1 MRVILTD
8 VLNMVRLK
16 SRFYVGSMQ
25 WSRSVLFVLFAVQ
38 AIAQNPVDS
47 TTFSTDVRVVNLLAV
62 VKDRSGRLRNDLTK
76 NDFELLV
83 DGRPQAIS
91 YFSRQT
97 SLPLT
102 LGLLVDTSAS
112 MLRVFDAER
121 TASTRFLKQVLRN
134 PEDRAFLVRFDWDV
148 KLLQPPTSSRRRLQS
163 GLGVLD
169 SQTWYQRQM
178 EERRNAAPRHNRA
191 STTLYDAI
199 AQSATL
205 YMKGQAGR
213 KGIILLSDGVDDGSA
228 NSLSDAIGAALRS
241 DTLIYSIHVFKA
253 HPDVVETQSAR
264 SSSPAVSPEEQRR
277 KSAVEFGKQ
286 VLMRLSE
293 QTGGGFFEMTDPGA
307 TGSIFAQIEDELR
320 SQYNLGF
327 TPVPASSSPGV
338 HTIVLTT
345 TVSGATVQTRGSY
358 FIEGAVHNR

>member
-1 MRVILTD
+1 MLHV
-8 VLNMVRLK
+8 VHFK
-16 SRFYVGSMQ
+16 SHFYAGWML
-25 WSRSVLFVLFAVQ
+25 WAISVLLGVFALQ
-38 AIAQNPVDS
+38 APAQNPADS

-76 NDFELLV
+76 SDFQLLV
-83 DGRPQAIS
+83 DGRLQAIS

-97 SLPLT
+97 NLPLT

-169 SQTWYQRQM
+169 SQTWFQRQM
-178 EERRNAAPRHNRA
+178 EERRNAAARGKRA

-199 AQSATL
+199 AQSANL
-205 YMKGQAGR
+205 YMKGQGGR
-213 KGIILLSDGVDDGSA
+213 KAIILLSDGVDDGSA
-228 NSLSDAIGAALRS
+228 SSLNDAIGAALRS
-241 DTLIYSIHVFKA
+241 DTLVYSIHVFKA
-253 HPDVVETQSAR
+253 HPDAVETQSGR

-286 VLMRLSE
+286 VLMRLSQ
-293 QTGGGFFEMTDPGA
+293 QTGGGFFEMTDPEA

-327 TPVPASSSPGV
+327 TLAPASS
-338 HTIVLTT
+338 
-345 TVSGATVQTRGSY
+345 
-358 FIEGAVHNR
+358 